1 MHGNSSLPIGTLYG
15 VAEDY
20 HLLSQSKRPIKGLS
34 SLKNFLY
41 LTDHL

>member
-34 SLKNFLY
+34 FFIVFLD